1 MTRRSRL
8 VLSSIGLALSFV
20 LLAAI
25 GLATWHVRQLGSTRV
40 IQLPKEIDG
49 VTGLAFT
56 ERCDFMLVVGGNPL
70 GTWNEPGP
78 IASVRLSTGSV
89 EAIDKDSSHHM
100 KGGWAIS
107 DDGETV
113 VYGVCDRGVLDHG
126 DPADQV
132 RVWSVREGR
141 RLATFDVPSLA
152 GIAFSPDGRQLIEG
166 RLDRDLKKSV
176 DYRDVVTGKVGR
188 HIDLGVGYGGI
199 VRSGREFLLAGEASK
214 NRRAIEVRL
223 LASGEP
229 IGRSLELGDLGLA
242 TSTSSPLMVTKELG
256 GFNVREVP
264 SGRVVRAVK
273 SGREQVVE
281 MVLSREGDLFAILS
295 PAPLPPVVELF
306 SVETGTKLATWP
318 IGGRTPF
325 EEVSALAFVPGE
337 DTLAIGTT
345 SGRIELH
352 PFRR

>member
-1 MTRRSRL
+1 
-8 VLSSIGLALSFV
+8 
-20 LLAAI
+20 
-25 GLATWHVRQLGSTRV
+25 
-40 IQLPKEIDG
+40 
-49 VTGLAFT
+49 
-56 ERCDFMLVVGGNPL
+56 
-70 GTWNEPGP
+70 
-78 IASVRLSTGSV
+78 
-89 EAIDKDSSHHM
+89 
-100 KGGWAIS
+100 
-107 DDGETV
+107 
-113 VYGVCDRGVLDHG
+113 
-126 DPADQV
+126 
-132 RVWSVREGR
+132 
-141 RLATFDVPSLA
+141 
-152 GIAFSPDGRQLIEG
+152 
-166 RLDRDLKKSV
+166 
-176 DYRDVVTGKVGR
+176 
-188 HIDLGVGYGGI
+188 
-199 VRSGREFLLAGEASK
+199 
-214 NRRAIEVRL
+214 
-223 LASGEP
+223 
-229 IGRSLELGDLGLA
+229 
-242 TSTSSPLMVTKELG
+242 MVTKELG